1 MVQRMLET
9 RRLHAILARSPI
21 CTILG
26 PRQIGKSTLA
36 RTLEASNYFD
46 LEDPRDAARLGNPML
61 VLENLDGVV
70 VIDEVQMMPELFP
83 ILRVLAD
90 RKDHPSRR
98 FVILGSSRPE
108 IVKGASETL
117 AGRVGFLDLGGFR
130 LSDPAVEPLD
140 RL

>member
-1 MVQRMLET
+1 MLET

>member
-1 MVQRMLET
+1 
-9 RRLHAILARSPI
+9 
-21 CTILG
+21 
-26 PRQIGKSTLA
+26 
-36 RTLEASNYFD
+36 
-46 LEDPRDAARLGNPML
+46 ML

-117 AGRVGFLDLGGFR
+117 AGRVGFLDLGDLIQDLIGRTFT
-130 LSDPAVEPLD
+130 
-140 RL
+140 